1 MKAKSG
7 PKGHEGLESELG
19 MIGKDEILRAKDSPE
34 GGMVVGGTPGLYA
47 EATLDISPR
56 FRAPSMAITPKN
68 T

>member
-1 MKAKSG
+1 MKAKSS
-7 PKGHEGLESELG
+7 PKGHEGLESEL
-19 MIGKDEILRAKDSPE
+19 IRNDEVLRATDSPD
-34 GGMVVGGTPGLYA
+34 GVKVVGGTPGLYA